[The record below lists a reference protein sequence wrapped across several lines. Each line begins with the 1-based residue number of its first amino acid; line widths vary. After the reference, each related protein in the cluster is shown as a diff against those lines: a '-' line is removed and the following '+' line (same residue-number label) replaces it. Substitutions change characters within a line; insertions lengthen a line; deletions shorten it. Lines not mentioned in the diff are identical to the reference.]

1 MSSDQPEMLTE
12 NGAALA
18 FAQANLPADTID
30 LGHSRILVRE
40 RALDPNSMRFE
51 DRWREHSTRDP
62 NRLPDLPDRVAET
75 TAVYTTTSYIDA
87 VKRYET
93 VDQITYVDQ
102 PAGKLVTV
110 LNPHRASAEGPYDP
124 GVGHGDHRV
133 SLTLRHTP
141 EYLAW
146 QGGQGLHEQTDFAR
160 RMQDG
165 ELEIV
170 DPAAATMLEIAETFH
185 ATGESVFKSA
195 SRLQDGRR
203 QFRFEEDSTA
213 KAGQDGTV
221 EIPERFTIAM
231 PIYVGGERYQMQC
244 RLTWQ
249 LRPTFKIGYTFIRPE
264 VVLDHAF
271 SSMVEEVTAEIA
283 GLVLLG
289 PVPS

>member
-1 MSSDQPEMLTE
+1 MSSDDFDEIPTE
-12 NGAALA
+12 NGALLA
-18 FAQANLPADTID
+18 WAAEHPRVDTID
-30 LGHSRILVRE
+30 LGFNRVLVRRLDGGGIE
-40 RALDPNSMRFE
+40 RWE
-51 DRWREHSTRDP
+51 EHSTRDP
-62 NRLPDLPDRVAET
+62 AKLPDPPDRVVGT
-75 TAVYTTTSYIDA
+75 TEVYTTTSYVDA
-87 VKRYET
+87 VKRYEN
-93 VDQITYVDQ
+93 VQQITYVDQ
-102 PAGKLVTV
+102 PNSRLVTV
-110 LNPHRASAEGPYDP
+110 LNPTWPEPVDSEQWDRAVP
-124 GVGHGDHRV
+124 GHSDHRV
-133 SLTLRHTP
+133 SLKLRHTP
-141 EYLAW
+141 EFLAW
-146 QGGQGLHEQTDFAR
+146 MAGQGLHEQTDFAR

-170 DPAAATMLEIAETFH
+170 EPAAATMLEIAETFH

-213 KAGQDGTV
+213 KAGADGTV

-249 LRPTFKIGYTFIRPE
+249 LRPTFRIGYTFIRPE

-271 SSMVEEVTAEIA
+271 TSMVEEVTAEIA

-289 PVPS
+289 PAPA